1 MPSIHPQMQ
10 SVLQKSSTLVAPYS
24 ITEIPLHQARE
35 LYAQERMFWNTGGP
49 NISSIT
55 ETEVKGPVGGIPI
68 RIYQPHPEK
77 CLPVLVYLH
86 GGGFVVG
93 NLDTHDRIMRE
104 LAFRSGC
111 AVIGVEYSLS
121 PEQKFP
127 VALDEIKLVL
137 QWLKEDDYMQKEA
150 AFKIDPDRIV
160 LGGDSAGAS
169 LSMGAALSF
178 KEQLSGLL
186 LIYGW
191 FGLRDSCS
199 VRLFG
204 SQDVGMS
211 EEDLAFYQDS
221 YLNSQEDLD
230 DVRLDVL
237 KADLNGM
244 PPSCLIVSDMDPL
257 LDDSTALATLMEQ
270 AGALCELHLHQGVL
284 HGFLHYSRMLDG
296 AVSAL
301 DQSAEF
307 LRKTFCLV

>member
-1 MPSIHPQMQ
+1 
-10 SVLQKSSTLVAPYS
+10 
-24 ITEIPLHQARE
+24 
-35 LYAQERMFWNTGGP
+35 
-49 NISSIT
+49 
-55 ETEVKGPVGGIPI
+55 
-68 RIYQPHPEK
+68 
-77 CLPVLVYLH
+77 
-86 GGGFVVG
+86 
-93 NLDTHDRIMRE
+93 
-104 LAFRSGC
+104 
-111 AVIGVEYSLS
+111 
-121 PEQKFP
+121 
-127 VALDEIKLVL
+127 
-137 QWLKEDDYMQKEA
+137 
-150 AFKIDPDRIV
+150 
-160 LGGDSAGAS
+160 
-169 LSMGAALSF
+169 MGAALSF

-221 YLNSQEDLD
+221 YLNSQEDLG

-257 LDDSTALATLMEQ
+257 LDDSRALATLMEQ

-284 HGFLHYSRMLDG
+284 HGFLQYSRMLDC

-307 LRKTFCLV
+307 LRKTFCLF